1 MATPPAKKKKLPF
14 NIYFSI
20 FLPLEFAEAVA
31 AQVAVFGPPHGLTGK
46 PLLPH
51 RLHVT
56 LHDLGNVDEVPP
68 ELLKLALAAGD
79 AVSAPTFDVTYD
91 HAMRF
96 PSSGTYVLTGDAAG
110 TAQLVA
116 FRESV
121 GAAMRAQGLK
131 VKKSYSP
138 HMTVAYDRGT
148 ITKHAIEPV
157 VWTAQEFMLIKSHV
171 GKGIYDVLGRWP
183 LRT

>member
-1 MATPPAKKKKLPF
+1 MATQRTKKQKLPF

-20 FLPLEFAEAVA
+20 FVPPEFAKAIA
-31 AQVAVFGPPHGLTGK
+31 AQVAVFGPAHGLVGK
-46 PLLPH
+46 PLMPH

-56 LHDLGNVDEVPP
+56 LHDLGNVEEVPP

-79 AVSAPTFDVTYD
+79 AVSASAFDVSYD
-91 HAMRF
+91 QAMRF
-96 PSSGTYVLTGDAAG
+96 PSSGTYVLTGDPAG

-116 FRESV
+116 FRENL
-121 GAAMRAQGLK
+121 GAAMQSVGLK
-131 VKKSYSP
+131 VRKSYSP
-138 HMTVAYDRGT
+138 HMTVAYDRGS
-148 ITKHAIEPV
+148 IGKHAIEPLA
-157 VWTAQEFMLIKSHV
+157 WTALEFMLIKSHV

>member
-1 MATPPAKKKKLPF
+1 MVTPPTKKKKLPF

-20 FLPLEFAEAVA
+20 FLPLEFAQAIA

-51 RLHVT
+51 RIHVT

-68 ELLKLALAAGD
+68 DLLKLALAAGD
-79 AVSAPTFDVTYD
+79 AVAATAFDVTYD

-96 PSSGTYVLTGDAAG
+96 PSSGTYVLAGDASG
-110 TAQLVA
+110 TAELVA
-116 FRESV
+116 FRESL
-121 GAAMRAQGLK
+121 GAAMQVQGLK
-131 VKKSYSP
+131 VRKSYSP

-148 ITKHAIEPV
+148 ITKHAIDPV
-157 VWTAQEFMLIKSHV
+157 VWTAQEFILIKSHV
-171 GKGIYDVLGRWP
+171 GKGLYDVLGRWP
-183 LRT
+183 LRA

>member
-1 MATPPAKKKKLPF
+1 MASPSKKLPF

-20 FLPLEFAEAVA
+20 FLPSEFAKAVA
-31 AQVAVFGPPHGLTGK
+31 AQVAVFGPAHGLVGK

-56 LHDLGNVDEVPP
+56 LHDLGNVADVPP
-68 ELLKLALAAGD
+68 ELLKLALSAGD
-79 AVSAPTFDVTYD
+79 AVSAAAFDVTYD

-116 FRESV
+116 FRESL
-121 GAAMRAQGLK
+121 GAAMREVGLK
-131 VKKSYSP
+131 VGKSYSP
-138 HMTVAYDRGT
+138 HMTVAYERAPFP
-148 ITKHAIEPV
+148 KHAIDPV
-157 VWTAQEFMLIKSHV
+157 VWTAFEFMLIKSHM